1 VRIDARAGLEVCV
14 ETTVVK
20 GLKVLE
26 ALAVSQGPRT
36 LTDLAGQCGM
46 SKSNAH
52 RLLHTLEEC
61 GYVRRSS
68 DGRRY
73 EASLRLWELGIR
85 VSAKLDLRA
94 VASSHLRALAA
105 RTQETAHLSVFDGVE
120 ALYIDKADGTH
131 AVRTYVNI
139 GDRAP
144 AYCSTSG
151 KSMLAYQSDETVRKV
166 GANLKRFTENTVSLL
181 SQLRA
186 HLELIRKQGYSV
198 TSGEWRPGVLG
209 IATAIKSPSGQVV
222 GAIGVAGPEERMRQ
236 ADLERTIAAVIEAGS
251 RIENDL
257 GFGPTVSSE
266 VSETSQ
272 RKKLSRPR
280 RATAVAA

>member
-1 VRIDARAGLEVCV
+1 M

-20 GLKVLE
+20 GLKVSE
-26 ALAVSQGPRT
+26 ALAVSDGARS
-36 LTDLAGQCGM
+36 LTDLASQCGM

-52 RLLHTLEEC
+52 RLLRTLEEC

-94 VASSHLRALAA
+94 VASSHLRELAMKT
-105 RTQETAHLSVFDGVE
+105 RETAHLSVLDGVE
-120 ALYIDKADGTH
+120 ALYIDRADGTH
-131 AVRTYVNI
+131 AVRIYVNI

-151 KSMLAYQSDETVRKV
+151 KAMLAFAPDETVRKV
-166 GANLKRFTENTVSLL
+166 GANLKRFTEHTVTSL
-181 SQLRA
+181 SKLRVD
-186 HLELIRKQGYSV
+186 LDLIRKQGYSV
-198 TSGEWRPGVLG
+198 TCGEWRAGVLG
-209 IATAIKSPSGQVV
+209 IATAIRSPSGNVV

-236 ADLERTIAAVIEAGS
+236 DGIEATAVAVVEAGA
-251 RIENDL
+251 RIEKDL
-257 GFGPTVSSE
+257 GFGPTVASE
-266 VSETSQ
+266 ILEPSAKRRT
-272 RKKLSRPR
+272 PR
-280 RATAVAA
+280 VRRTTAAAA

>member
-1 VRIDARAGLEVCV
+1 M

-36 LTDLAGQCGM
+36 LTDLASQCGM

-52 RLLHTLEEC
+52 RLLRTLEAC
-61 GYVRRSS
+61 GYVHRAT

-73 EASLRLWELGIR
+73 EASLRMWELGIR
-85 VSAKLDLRA
+85 ISARLDLRA
-94 VASSHLRALAA
+94 IASPHLRELAA
-105 RTQETAHLSVFDGVE
+105 TAQETAHLSVFDGHE
-120 ALYIDKADGTH
+120 AVFIDKADGKH

-151 KSMLAYQSDETVRKV
+151 KSMLAYQPEETVRRV
-166 GANLKRFTENTVSLL
+166 GANLKRFTENTVTSLAK
-181 SQLRA
+181 LRA
-186 HLELIRKQGYSV
+186 DLELIRQQGYSV

-209 IATAIKSPSGQVV
+209 IATAIRSPSGQVV
-222 GAIGVAGPEERMRQ
+222 GAIGVAGPEDRMRQ
-236 ADLERTIAAVIEAGS
+236 ADLQRTIAAVVAASS
-251 RIENDL
+251 RIERDL
-257 GFGPTVSSE
+257 GFGETGASDVA
-266 VSETSQ
+266 ETSPKKRAPKQ
-272 RKKLSRPR
+272 RRT
-280 RATAVAA
+280 TAAAA

>member
-1 VRIDARAGLEVCV
+1 M

-26 ALAVSQGPRT
+26 ALAVSHGPRT
-36 LTDLAGQCGM
+36 LTDLASQCGM
-46 SKSNAH
+46 SKSNVH
-52 RLLHTLEEC
+52 RLLGTLEEC
-61 GYVRRSS
+61 GYVRRAS

-94 VASSHLRALAA
+94 IASAHLRELAV

-151 KSMLAYQSDETVRKV
+151 KAMLAYTPEETVRKV
-166 GANLKRFTENTVSLL
+166 AANLKRFTEHTVASL

-198 TSGEWRPGVLG
+198 TCGEWRPGVLG

-236 ADLERTIAAVIEAGS
+236 SDLQRTIAAVIEAGL
-251 RIENDL
+251 RIETDL
-257 GFGPTVSSE
+257 GFGKTVASE
-266 VSETSQ
+266 VPEPSAKQ
-272 RKKLSRPR
+272 RPR
-280 RATAVAA
+280 ARRTTAAAA

>member
-1 VRIDARAGLEVCV
+1 M

-26 ALAVSQGPRT
+26 ALALSDGPRT

-61 GYVRRSS
+61 GYVRRAS

-85 VSAKLDLRA
+85 VSGKLDLRA
-94 VASSHLRALAA
+94 VASAHLRELAA
-105 RTQETAHLSVFDGVE
+105 KTQETAHLSVFDGVE
-120 ALYIDKADGTH
+120 ALYIDRADGTH
-131 AVRTYVNI
+131 AVRIYVNI

-151 KSMLAYQSDETVRKV
+151 KAMLAYAPEEAVRKV
-166 GANLKRFTENTVSLL
+166 AANLKRFTEHTVS
-181 SQLRA
+181 SISKLRTD
-186 HLELIRKQGYSV
+186 LDLIRKQGYSV
-198 TSGEWRPGVLG
+198 TCGEWRAGVLG
-209 IATAIKSPSGQVV
+209 IATAIRSPSGYVV
-222 GAIGVAGPEERMRQ
+222 GAIGVAGPEDRMRLDGID
-236 ADLERTIAAVIEAGS
+236 AIAAAVVEAGM
-251 RIENDL
+251 RVEADL
-257 GFGPTVSSE
+257 GFGPTAASE
-266 VSETSQ
+266 VAEPA
-272 RKKLSRPR
+272 RKQPAPR
-280 RATAVAA
+280 ARRTTAAAA

>member
-1 VRIDARAGLEVCV
+1 MANRRRVGFEGWM

-26 ALAVSQGPRT
+26 ALAVSEGPRT

-52 RLLHTLEEC
+52 RLLRTLEEC
-61 GYVRRSS
+61 GYVRRAS

-73 EASLRLWELGIR
+73 EASLRLWEIGIR
-85 VSAKLDLRA
+85 VAAKLDLRA
-94 VASSHLRALAA
+94 VAVPYLRELAA

-151 KSMLAYQSDETVRKV
+151 KAMLAYEPEETVRKV
-166 GANLKRFTENTVSLL
+166 AAGLKRFTEKTVTSL
-181 SQLRA
+181 SRLRA
-186 HLELIRKQGYSV
+186 DLELIRKQGYSV

-236 ADLERTIAAVIEAGS
+236 ADLAGTIAAVIEAGA
-251 RIENDL
+251 RVEADL
-257 GFGPTVSSE
+257 GFGPIAASDVPEASAK
-266 VSETSQ
+266 Q
-272 RKKLSRPR
+272 RPR
-280 RATAVAA
+280 ARRTTAAAA

>member
-1 VRIDARAGLEVCV
+1 M

-26 ALAVSQGPRT
+26 ALAVSNGARS
-36 LTDLAGQCGM
+36 LTDLASQCGM

-52 RLLHTLEEC
+52 RLLRTLEEC

-85 VSAKLDLRA
+85 IAGRLDLRA
-94 VASSHLRALAA
+94 VASSHLRALAVK
-105 RTQETAHLSVFDGVE
+105 TQETAHLSIFDGVE

-151 KSMLAYQSDETVRKV
+151 KAMLAYAPEETVRKV
-166 GANLKRFTENTVSLL
+166 GANLKRFTEHTVS
-181 SQLRA
+181 SVSKLRA
-186 HLELIRKQGYSV
+186 DLELIRKQGYSL
-198 TSGEWRPGVLG
+198 TCGEWRPGVLG
-209 IATAIKSPSGQVV
+209 IATAIRSPSGNVV
-222 GAIGVAGPEERMRQ
+222 GAIGVAGPEDRMRR
-236 ADLERTIAAVIEAGS
+236 ADVDRTIAAVREAGASIEA
-251 RIENDL
+251 DL
-257 GFGPTVSSE
+257 GFGPTAASE
-266 VSETSQ
+266 RTEPAPKQ
-272 RKKLSRPR
+272 RAPR
-280 RATAVAA
+280 TRRTTAAAA

>member
-1 VRIDARAGLEVCV
+1 M

-26 ALAVSQGPRT
+26 ALAVSHGPRS
-36 LTDLAGQCGM
+36 LTDLASQCGM

-52 RLLHTLEEC
+52 RLLRTLEEC
-61 GYVRRSS
+61 GYVRRAA
-68 DGRRY
+68 DERRY
-73 EASLRLWELGIR
+73 EATLRLWELGIR
-85 VSAKLDLRA
+85 ISGRLDLRA
-94 VASSHLRALAA
+94 VASAHLRELAA

-151 KSMLAYQSDETVRKV
+151 KAMLAYQPEETVRKV
-166 GANLKRFTENTVSLL
+166 AANLKRFTEHTVTSL
-181 SQLRA
+181 SKLRA
-186 HLELIRKQGYSV
+186 DLEEIRKQGYSV
-198 TSGEWRPGVLG
+198 TCGEWRPGVLG
-209 IATAIKSPSGQVV
+209 FATAIRSPSGNVV

-236 ADLERTIAAVIEAGS
+236 GNVEATIAAVVEAGR
-251 RIENDL
+251 RIERDL
-257 GFGPTVSSE
+257 GFGPIDASK
-266 VSETSQ
+266 Q
-272 RKKLSRPR
+272 REASARKRTPRLR
-280 RATAVAA
+280 RANAVAA

>member
-1 VRIDARAGLEVCV
+1 M

-26 ALAVSQGPRT
+26 ALAVSHGPRT
-36 LTDLAGQCGM
+36 LTDLASQCGM

-52 RLLHTLEEC
+52 RLLHTLEKC
-61 GYVRRSS
+61 GYVRRAS
-68 DGRRY
+68 DERRY

-85 VSAKLDLRA
+85 VSGRLDLRA
-94 VASSHLRALAA
+94 VASSHLRDLAE
-105 RTQETAHLSVFDGVE
+105 TTKETAHLSVFDGVE

-151 KSMLAYQSDETVRKV
+151 KSMLAYQPEETVRKV
-166 GANLKRFTENTVSLL
+166 AANLKRFTENTVTSL
-181 SQLRA
+181 SQLRN

-198 TSGEWRPGVLG
+198 TTGEWRPGVLG
-209 IATAIKSPSGQVV
+209 LATAIKSPSGLVV

-236 ADLERTIAAVIEAGS
+236 GDLAATIAAVVEAGR
-251 RIENDL
+251 RIERDL
-257 GFGPTVSSE
+257 GFGPTAASE
-266 VSETSQ
+266 EPAPVPQ
-272 RKKLSRPR
+272 NRVPRVRK
-280 RATAVAA
+280 ATAAAA

>member
-1 VRIDARAGLEVCV
+1 M

-26 ALAVSQGPRT
+26 ALAVSDGACS
-36 LTDLAGQCGM
+36 LTDLASQCGM

-52 RLLHTLEEC
+52 RLLRTLEEC

-94 VASSHLRALAA
+94 VASSHLRELAMKT
-105 RTQETAHLSVFDGVE
+105 RETAHLSVLDGVE
-120 ALYIDKADGTH
+120 ALYIDRADGTH
-131 AVRTYVNI
+131 AVRIYVNI

-151 KSMLAYQSDETVRKV
+151 KAMLAYAPDETVRKV
-166 GANLKRFTENTVSLL
+166 SANLKRFTEHTVTSL
-181 SQLRA
+181 SKLRVD
-186 HLELIRKQGYSV
+186 LDLIHKQGYSV
-198 TSGEWRPGVLG
+198 TCGEWRAGVLG
-209 IATAIKSPSGQVV
+209 IATAIRSPSGNVV
-222 GAIGVAGPEERMRQ
+222 GAIGVAGPEERMRLDGIE
-236 ADLERTIAAVIEAGS
+236 ATAAAVVEAGA
-251 RIENDL
+251 RIEKDL
-257 GFGPTVSSE
+257 GFGPTVASE
-266 VSETSQ
+266 IPEPSA
-272 RKKLSRPR
+272 KR
-280 RATAVAA
+280 RAPRVRRTTAAAA